1 MTGDMTDTPVTIVP
15 DDATLLRMADELATQ
30 QRAFHEAFQARFAPG
45 ERVSWEYGGA
55 IQHGRVLRRGGLP
68 GAERLK
74 VGNDA
79 TGKAYWIHAYRV
91 MGVLRERGA

>member
-1 MTGDMTDTPVTIVP
+1 MTDRIIVP

-30 QRAFHEAFQARFAPG
+30 QRAFHDAFQARFAVG

-55 IQHGRVLRRGGLP
+55 LQHGRVVRSGYGDRV
-68 GAERLK
+68 K

-79 TGKAYWIHAYRV
+79 TGAAYWIHGHRV
-91 MGVLRERGA
+91 LDAIRQRGALS